1 MVKFCLP
8 KELKFQLGDKKWSDL
23 SDKEKLAELRWCI
36 VRLWSNRYLTE
47 DRTIKLF
54 YTQEMNQCLILK
66 KDLEN
71 KIKFSKGKYYE
82 VG

>member
-1 MVKFCLP
+1 MEKTYLP
-8 KELKFQLGDKKWSDL
+8 KELKFQLHEKKWEEL
-23 SDKEKLAELRWCI
+23 SDKEKLFELRCCI
-36 VRLWSNRYLTE
+36 VRLWSNRYLAE
-47 DRTIKLF
+47 DRTIKQY
-54 YTQEMNQCLILK
+54 YTQEMNQCIILK